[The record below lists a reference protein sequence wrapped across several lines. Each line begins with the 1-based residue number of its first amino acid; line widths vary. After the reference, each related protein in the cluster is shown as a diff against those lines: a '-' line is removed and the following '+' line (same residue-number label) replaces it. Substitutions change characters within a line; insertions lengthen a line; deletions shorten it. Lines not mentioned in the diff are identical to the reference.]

1 MWGFEET
8 SQYIKKKKKKTWL
21 TARLHVG
28 IAALN
33 RVQKELD
40 NLSRKKM
47 NFFCNQQV
55 DRPRLFPD
63 FYFVTLRCLDFFYAQ
78 KCSKKHKY

>member
-8 SQYIKKKKKKTWL
+8 SQYIKKKKKTWL

-40 NLSRKKM
+40 NLSRKK
-47 NFFCNQQV
+47 NELFLQPTS
-55 DRPRLFPD
+55 RPTKA
-63 FYFVTLRCLDFFYAQ
+63 V
-78 KCSKKHKY
+78 S